1 VNEKNSKNYKWFG
14 ILCDDCCSVISYV
27 FTILGFRKINRNMKV
42 ISIVRKPINQHNP
55 KAQSVC
61 IPEKQVEF
69 NKWQE
74 HIRKE
79 LAKK

>member
-1 VNEKNSKNYKWFG
+1 
-14 ILCDDCCSVISYV
+14 
-27 FTILGFRKINRNMKV
+27 MKV
-42 ISIVRKPINQHNP
+42 ISIVLKPINQHNP

-61 IPEKQVEF
+61 IPEKRVEF